1 MINRTSFWEKVILLI
16 LLLMIWYT
24 RSTMLCEIDDLP
36 TGSSQGWSALAIC
49 FAGFIC
55 IFRHEGILYSSL
67 AKFYLGYVVWMIIDL
82 YYLGN
87 KSSGGLADG
96 FRCCWGPMSF
106 ILFYIVSK
114 ESTYMEKYCRIAF
127 LSIFVLA
134 SYYNVI
140 NVEKIL
146 LVRNTEYALSN
157 LVFWSLCSFPF
168 VFLIPKRWAQLIL
181 FGVLFIIVV
190 ITGKRSVLISILAIA
205 LIWFFSQRK
214 ENTHKFRSFIITILF
229 VSASLY
235 VSSHYLGAFSDFL
248 FGKMGDIVEDQGSGR
263 LPLYRDVLNSMD
275 SFNIFDWLFGRGMGS
290 ITLSG
295 HTNAHNDALQMLY
308 EYGIIGL
315 VLYIIMFVK
324 LFKRCRTV
332 RSVDDNL
339 FLGYVSCFVI
349 FVVLGMVSNLVVF
362 FSYFTFL
369 CMYWGFA
376 EGRIEKEMVK

>member
-1 MINRTSFWEKVILLI
+1 
-16 LLLMIWYT
+16 
-24 RSTMLCEIDDLP
+24 MLREIDDLE
-36 TGSSQGWSALAIC
+36 TGSSHGWSALAMC

-55 IFRHEGILYSSL
+55 IFRHGGTLYSSL
-67 AKFYLGYVVWMIIDL
+67 AKFYVGWVIWMIIDL
-82 YYLGN
+82 YFLGN
-87 KSSGGLADG
+87 KSGGLADG

-106 ILFYIVSK
+106 ILFYLVSK
-114 ESTYMEKYCRIAF
+114 ESTYMDKYLWIAF
-127 LSIFVLA
+127 LAIFALA
-134 SYYNVI
+134 SYNNVI
-140 NVEKIL
+140 NVNMIL
-146 LVRNTEYALSN
+146 LTTNTEDTRSN
-157 LVFWSLCSFPF
+157 LVYWSLCSFPF
-168 VFLIPKRWAQLIL
+168 VFLIPKRWAQLTL
-181 FGVLFIIVV
+181 FGFLFIIVV
-190 ITGKRSVLISILAIA
+190 ITGKRSALLSFLAIA
-205 LIWFFSQRK
+205 LIWFFSLKK
-214 ENTHKFRSFIITILF
+214 ENTHKFRSYFIAILF
-229 VSASLY
+229 VAASLY
-235 VSSHYLGAFSDFL
+235 ISSHYLGVFSDFL
-248 FGKMGDIVEDQGSGR
+248 FGRMGGMVEDQGSGR
-263 LPLYRDVLNSMD
+263 IPLYRDVLNSMD
-275 SFNIFDWLFGRGMGS
+275 SFNVFDWLVGRGMGS

-295 HTNAHNDALQMLY
+295 HTNAHNDALQMLF